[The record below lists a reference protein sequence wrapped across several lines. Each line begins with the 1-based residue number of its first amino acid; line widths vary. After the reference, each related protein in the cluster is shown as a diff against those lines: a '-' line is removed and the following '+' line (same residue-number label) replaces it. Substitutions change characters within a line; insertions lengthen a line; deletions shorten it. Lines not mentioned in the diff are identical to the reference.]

1 MFKQEP
7 SVRASALTKWKNGY
21 SIKTERYRITSWGD
35 NGSLGFELYDHRY
48 DTQELNNLANDS
60 SYSSVFDSLK
70 ISLNNRILESKQKPK
85 NTLTEFSNFD
95 DSQRRILI
103 SDIGNVRIMNLYIPN
118 GQSVESDKYIYKLSW
133 LKALIKHIK
142 SEQEKYKD
150 IIILGD
156 FNIAPE
162 DRDVYDPEKW
172 GEEVL
177 CSPKERQALSK
188 MTDLGFVDVF
198 RLFDQDEK
206 SFSWWDYRA
215 ASFRRNAGVR
225 IDLILAN
232 ESLSKKCVKSV
243 IDREPRAWERPSDH
257 TPVIAQF
264 DI

>member
-1 MFKQEP
+1 MEQGWLGDLR
-7 SVRASALTKWKNGY
+7 SQDSA
-21 SIKTERYRITSWGD
+21 
-35 NGSLGFELYDHRY
+35 
-48 DTQELNNLANDS
+48 
-60 SYSSVFDSLK
+60 YSSTTAQTTRCRTGVHVWNCH
-70 ISLNNRILESKQKPK
+70 NNSIAVKSMKRVCQQILRDI
-85 NTLTEFSNFD
+85 NHA
-95 DSQRRILI
+95 QREP
-103 SDIGNVRIMNLYIPN
+103 V
-118 GQSVESDKYIYKLSW
+118 KHLS
-133 LKALIKHIK
+133 
-142 SEQEKYKD
+142 
-150 IIILGD
+150 IILGD

-232 ESLSKKCVKSV
+232 KSLSKKCVKSV

-257 TPVIAQF
+257 TPVVAQF